1 MTQKTLGIDDRLH
14 AYMLDH
20 GIREPEL
27 LKKLRLE
34 TSKDAMARMQVSPEQ
49 GQFMSMLVSI
59 TQPKRILEIGTFTG
73 YSSLAMAF
81 ASSDD
86 VNIITCDKDETWTS
100 IAKKYWQESEQDHKI
115 TLRLGEAFESLSDLK
130 EEYGEESFDFIFLDA
145 DKENYPNYYPLLK
158 CLLRK
163 GGLLLVDNVF
173 WSGKVLDN
181 EDTSE
186 PTIGVR
192 EMNEILHRDID
203 MSISMVPISDGL
215 TIAKKLY

>member
-59 TQPKRILEIGTFTG
+59 AQPKRILEIGTFTG

-158 CLLRK
+158 CLLRE

-192 EMNEILHRDID
+192 EMNETLHRDID

>member
-158 CLLRK
+158 CLLSK
-163 GGLLLVDNVF
+163 GGLLLIDNVF
-173 WSGKVLDN
+173 WGGKVIDK
-181 EDTSE
+181 EDQSE
-186 PTIGVR
+186 PTMGVR
-192 EMNEILHRDID
+192 EMNNMLHQDKE
-203 MSISMVPISDGL
+203 MSISMIPISDGL
-215 TIAKKLY
+215 TIVRKLI

>member
-14 AYMLDH
+14 AYMLEY
-20 GIREPEL
+20 GVREPEL
-27 LKKLRLE
+27 LQKLRLE
-34 TSKDAMARMQVSPEQ
+34 TSKDPMARMQVSPEQ
-49 GQFMSMLVSI
+49 GQFMSLLVSI
-59 TQPKRILEIGTFTG
+59 AQPKRILEIGTFTG
-73 YSSLAMAF
+73 YSSLCMAF
-81 ASSDD
+81 ASRDD

-115 TLRLGEAFESLSDLK
+115 TLWLGEAIESLSDLK
-130 EEYGEESFDFIFLDA
+130 QEYGEESFDFIFLDA

>member
-1 MTQKTLGIDDRLH
+1 MTQKTLGINDRLH

-192 EMNEILHRDID
+192 EMNETLHRDID